1 MNTSLSE
8 LSNEEIKIIKD
19 TLVNKGKGS
28 EVYRILEETVGNTV
42 DGLQGIIPKTL
53 SAAVF
58 RINGRLVKINKPSS
72 ESQQESLVGIS
83 PKLLGSA
90 KRNNL
95 LNSFVSLNSRFVLQ
109 DYNKNS
115 TNQVASRMNFLKKFA
130 IQMRMDAFT
139 MSIQP
144 LLGNKQLDIELLESE
159 LLQHRLPKCQITAN
173 PYMYG
178 INLNT
183 GDYLLAKKDLQA
195 YCDLLDGGKA
205 TLQTLNTVKI
215 ALAMHE
221 TTSYSEYID
230 YFLARASR
238 MNKLKAECNHFFS
251 MRNGLTDIVPIA
263 VNFPAIKEVSH
274 SKRPDILLCND
285 LDNFTFTKLS
295 QEIELYNQLIRKRK
309 ELGKESRGNIKSLG
323 FTGNLSERIGLDQ
336 TCEMNE
342 LEVSYP
348 QFISRL
354 RKIEAP
360 VITETSVINGRTIE
374 LICSSKAE
382 ISSLTHIQFNN
393 YKFGAMHYILKCMYD
408 LNLFSKLFPFTNNVD
423 VQSNYSNQLNNVA
436 YQLGLVRDK

>member
-1 MNTSLSE
+1 MNTSLDE

-28 EVYRILEETVGNTV
+28 EVYRLMEEIIGSTV
-42 DGLQGIIPKTL
+42 DGLQGVIPKTL

-72 ESQQESLVGIS
+72 ENQQESLVGIS

-115 TNQVASRMNFLKKFA
+115 SNQIASRMNFLKKFVMK
-130 IQMRMDAFT
+130 IRLDAFT
-139 MSIQP
+139 LSIQS
-144 LLGNKQLDIELLESE
+144 LLGNKKLDIESLESE
-159 LLQHRLPKCQITAN
+159 LLQHRLPKCKITAN

-183 GDYLLAKKDLQA
+183 GDYLLAKEDLQA
-195 YCDLLDGGKA
+195 YCDLLDGSKA
-205 TLQTLNTVKI
+205 TIQTVNTVKV

-251 MRNGLTDIVPIA
+251 LRNGLTDIVPIA
-263 VNFPAIKEVSH
+263 VNFPAVKEVNH
-274 SKRPDILLCND
+274 SKRKDILLCNE
-285 LDNFTFTKLS
+285 LDNFTFIKLS
-295 QEIELYNQLIRKRK
+295 DEIELYNSLNKKRR
-309 ELGKESRGNIKSLG
+309 ELGKEIMSDVRTSE
-323 FTGNLSERIGLDQ
+323 FTENLSSRVGLDQ
-336 TCEMNE
+336 TCEMDE
-342 LEVSYP
+342 FEISYP

-360 VITETSVINGRTIE
+360 VITETSVITGRTIE

-382 ISSLTHIQFNN
+382 ICELTHIQFNN

-408 LNLFSKLFPFTNNVD
+408 LELFSKLFPFTNNVD
-423 VQSNYSNQLNNVA
+423 VMSNYSQQLNNVA
-436 YQLGLVRDK
+436 YQLGLVRDE